1 MMSLEGASVS
11 IGLFIAATL
20 IVGFGAYW
28 FMKSLH
34 VKGVI
39 GQFVAWWV
47 LGFAQIIVSLLAAGV
62 VLERLVPSVVLL
74 LNAGITAVAAILY
87 YRIGDR
93 EKRLN
98 IAWWSSLAREIV
110 RSPAWLTLLLITA
123 WALGWSVYLIVL
135 LPANDW
141 DGLFYHLVSPAY
153 WMQERQITITP
164 FAIWTNVYP
173 QNAHLIY
180 TWLVLFL
187 RNDVIVDAG
196 QFLFAIAGAAAVAGL
211 TRSFGASRAGAAGA
225 ACLFITTPIVLA
237 QLTANYVD
245 TALAS
250 MFLAAFWF
258 ILRFIHSRHKGD
270 LLLSGIAGGIT
281 LGIKSSA
288 LACVGIAGLIL
299 FVWCAWEYYGKRMSV
314 KQATVLHLLMVV
326 PIVLLGSFW
335 FIRTWLTYGNPL
347 HPFRIDV
354 LGHTLFPGQGTV
366 HDWIMVPNTP
376 PELLGLS
383 WWKQIWISWMQPV
396 QPVVYSQHLGGFG
409 LQWPVFMFPAVVLF
423 TILAAWKQRRTFLL
437 LCLPLILIFVT
448 QPAAW
453 WSRYTISFVALGVAA
468 FVLLSEKLKRWPA
481 YLLQGALVAVVAVS
495 VFYQHQ
501 VYSPELLQQAASL
514 PREERSFGRLFN
526 PDYAFIDK
534 VPDGTRFAIKF
545 GDFAYPFFGSRFQ
558 HSVYQ
563 LRMQAEHEFWEF
575 LEEQRIDYVFTITGT
590 PYDEWAQARPQQ
602 CIPEGKMEKYRV
614 YRVDRERMSGM
625 ASLTE

>member
-1 MMSLEGASVS
+1 MMPLEGASVS

-34 VKGVI
+34 IQGAV
-39 GQFVAWWV
+39 GQFAAWWV

-62 VLERLVPSVVLL
+62 FLEMLVPSVVLL
-74 LNAGITAVAAILY
+74 LNAGITAVAGILY

-93 EKRLN
+93 EKAVNRL
-98 IAWWSSLAREIV
+98 WWSALLREILHA
-110 RSPAWLTLLLITA
+110 PAWLALILITA
-123 WALGWSVYLIVL
+123 WALGWSVYLICL

-187 RNDVIVDAG
+187 RDDIIVDAG
-196 QFLFAIAGAAAVAGL
+196 QFLFAIAGAASVAGI

-225 ACLFITTPIVLA
+225 ACLFLTTPIVLA
-237 QLTANYVD
+237 QLTADYVD

-250 MFLAAFWF
+250 MFLVAFWF
-258 ILRFIHSRHKGD
+258 VLRFIRSRHRGD
-270 LLLSGIAGGIT
+270 LLLSGIAGGIA

-288 LACVGIAGLIL
+288 LACVGVTGLIL
-299 FVWCAWEYYGKRMSV
+299 FIWCVWEVFGKRMSV
-314 KQATVLHLLMVV
+314 KQAALLHLLMVM

-335 FIRTWLTYGNPL
+335 YIRTWLTYGNPL

-354 LGHTLFPGQGTV
+354 LGYPLFPGQGTV
-366 HDWIMVPNTP
+366 HDMIMVPNTP
-376 PELLGLS
+376 PELLGLP
-383 WWKQIWISWMQPV
+383 WWEQIWLAWMQPV

-409 LQWPVFMFPAVVLF
+409 LQWPVFLFPALVLF
-423 TILAAWKQRRTFLL
+423 TVLAAWKRQRAFLF
-437 LCLPLILIFVT
+437 LCLPLIVIFVT

-453 WSRYTISFVALGVAA
+453 WSRYTISFVALGAA
-468 FVLLSEKLKRWPA
+468 SFVLLSEKLKRWA
-481 YLLQGALVAVVAVS
+481 AVLLQGALVAVVAVS

-501 VYSPELLQQAASL
+501 AYSPELLQQAASL
-514 PREERSFGRLFN
+514 PREERTFGRLFN

-545 GDFAYPFFGSRFQ
+545 GDFAYPFFGNRFQ
-558 HSVYQ
+558 HTVYQ
-563 LRMQAEHEFWEF
+563 LRMQSENEFWQF
-575 LEEQRIDYVFTITGT
+575 LDEKRIDYVFTVKNT
-590 PYDEWAQARPQQ
+590 PYDMWAQSRPQE
-602 CIPEGKMEKYRV
+602 CVPEGTMERYRL
-614 YRVDRERMSGM
+614 YRIDRERMDGI
-625 ASLTE
+625 ASAN